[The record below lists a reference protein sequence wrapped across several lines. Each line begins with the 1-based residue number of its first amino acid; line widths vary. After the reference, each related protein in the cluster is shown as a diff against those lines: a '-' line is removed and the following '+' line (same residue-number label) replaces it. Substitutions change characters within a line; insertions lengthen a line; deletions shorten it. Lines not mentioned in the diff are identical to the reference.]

1 MHRKP
6 TILLIGVI
14 LLTLIS
20 FGMSQQQ
27 VDIDLII
34 SPTLQNAR
42 VVYVSSF
49 DLLQQGATNFLFQL
63 TIRSQTPVDG
73 QLVFRLIFGE
83 EPLAEAFTNDFVLPA
98 GIHNINNI
106 QLSNGY
112 RFPQNGEFVKFEDSN
127 IKSPDSDFETEVSQS
142 GKLPAGTY
150 HVSVEFIFSD
160 PLVDPVGNSQEL
172 KVVSSAYVIPVAPG
186 SAGGLSNPA
195 IIYTEFP
202 VFQFN
207 TDLFLLPNNLDKP
220 FNVRVYKVLPDQ
232 HQTVDDVMT
241 TTPHL
246 DVTTSWTLFQYPQ
259 YSADDQGGR
268 LRINEFQPLTPGTYL
283 WRVIL
288 NLQTTSGT
296 EYIQSP
302 VFGFKLVDANT
313 VNENL
318 VKKAAAMQVF
328 NILRF
333 LIGERAN
340 EIENALS
347 DFSLS
352 GIMIDGQSIELEE
365 LYDKINQY
373 ANKVITIENI
383 ELLSSQE

>member
-6 TILLIGVI
+6 TILLVGLI
-14 LLTLIS
+14 LLTLTS
-20 FGMSQQQ
+20 FGMSQQ

-49 DLLQQGATNFLFQL
+49 DLLQQGATDFLFQL
-63 TIRSQTPVDG
+63 TIRSQDPERG
-73 QLVFRLIFGE
+73 QLVFRLTYGE
-83 EPLAEAFTNDFVLPA
+83 EPLAEATTNDFELPA

-112 RFPQNGEFVKFEDSN
+112 RFPQNGEFVKFEDSQ
-127 IKSPDSDFETEVSQS
+127 IKSPEDSDFETEVNQS

-150 HVSVEFIFSD
+150 QISVEFFSTSQQA
-160 PLVDPVGNSQEL
+160 PIGVGQQQLE
-172 KVVSSAYVIPVAPG
+172 VVSSAYVIPVAPG
-186 SAGGLSNPA
+186 NAGGLSNPS

-207 TDLFLLPNNLDKP
+207 SDLLPFGELDP
-220 FNVRVYKVLPDQ
+220 FNVLVYKVLPDQ
-232 HQTVDDVMT
+232 HQTIDDVMT

-246 DVTTSWTLFQYPQ
+246 DVSTSWTLFQYPQ
-259 YSADDQGGR
+259 NSADDQGGR
-268 LRINEFQPLTPGTYL
+268 LRVNEFQPLTPGTYL

-340 EIENALS
+340 ELENALS

-352 GIMIDGQSIELEE
+352 GIMIDGQPIELEE

-373 ANKVITIENI
+373 ADKVITIENI

>member
-6 TILLIGVI
+6 TILLVGLI
-14 LLTLIS
+14 LLTLTS
-20 FGMSQQQ
+20 FGMSQQ

-49 DLLQQGATNFLFQL
+49 DLLQQGSTDFLFQL
-63 TIRSQTPVDG
+63 TIRSQTDESG
-73 QLVFRLIFGE
+73 RLVFRLFLGE
-83 EPLAEAFTNDFVLPA
+83 EPLAEATTNDFMLPA

-112 RFPQNGEFVKFEDSN
+112 RFPQNGEFIKFEDSK
-127 IKSPDSDFETEVSQS
+127 IQSPEDSDFETEINQS

-150 HVSVEFIFSD
+150 HISVEFFSVNQQA
-160 PLVDPVGNSQEL
+160 PIGIGQQQLE
-172 KVVSSAYVIPVAPG
+172 VVSSAYVIPVAPG
-186 SAGGLSNPA
+186 SAGGLSNPS

-207 TDLFLLPNNLDKP
+207 SDLLPFGELDP
-220 FNVRVYKVLPDQ
+220 FNVLVYKVLPDQ
-232 HQTVDDVMT
+232 HQTIDDVEST
-241 TTPHL
+241 GAL
-246 DVTTSWTLFQYPQ
+246 IDGNTSWTLFQYPQ
-259 YSADDQGGR
+259 NSADDQGGR
-268 LRINEFQPLTPGTYL
+268 LMINEFQPLTPGTYL

-302 VFGFKLVDANT
+302 VFGFKLVDAST

-318 VKKAAAMQVF
+318 VRKAAATQVF

-340 EIENALS
+340 ELENNLS

-352 GIMIDGQSIELEE
+352 GIMIDGKLIELEE

-373 ANKVITIENI
+373 ADKVITIENI

>member
-1 MHRKP
+1 MHKKP
-6 TILLIGVI
+6 IILLIGVM
-14 LLTLIS
+14 LLTLTGLGIS
-20 FGMSQQQ
+20 QQ

-42 VVYVSSF
+42 VIYISSF
-49 DLLQQGATNFLFQL
+49 DLLQQGSADFLFQL
-63 TIRSQTPVDG
+63 TIRTPDDQFG
-73 QLVFRLIFGE
+73 KLVFRLFHNE
-83 EPLAEAFTNDFVLPA
+83 RPLAEATTNEFTLPS

-112 RFPQNGEFVKFEDSN
+112 RFPQNGEFIKFDDS
-127 IKSPDSDFETEVSQS
+127 KTESPDDDFEVETNQS
-142 GKLPAGTY
+142 GKLPAGKY
-150 HVSVEFIFSD
+150 QVSVEFFSI
-160 PLVDPVGNSQEL
+160 NQQEVIGIGAEQL
-172 KVVSSAYVIPVAPG
+172 EVVSTAYVIPVAPG
-186 SAGGLSNPA
+186 NSGGLSNPS

-207 TDLFLLPNNLDKP
+207 TDLLPFGEIDP

-246 DVTTSWTLFQYPQ
+246 DLTTSWNLFQYPQ
-259 YSADDQGGR
+259 NSADDQGGK
-268 LRINEFQPLTPGTYL
+268 LRIDEFQPLTPGTYL

-288 NLQTTSGT
+288 TLQTTSGT
-296 EYIQSP
+296 EFIQSP
-302 VFGFKLVDANT
+302 VFGFKLVDPTT

-318 VKKAAAMQVF
+318 VSQAAASQVF

-340 EIENALS
+340 EIEDILS
-347 DFSLS
+347 DFRLS

-365 LYDKINQY
+365 LYNKINQY
-373 ANKVITIENI
+373 SDKVITIENI